1 MTTADPNAPDAEPAS
16 AEPPPSGGWLRKLDW
31 QTVLMIL
38 TIKALVFAFGAV
50 GLQTLTDERTGFEA
64 MWHRWDSAHYRLL
77 AESGY
82 SATGEERFSL
92 VFYPL
97 FPWLVRCVAFV
108 ARDFF
113 ASAIIVSGI
122 ASVAAGLLLQRLTQL
137 DAPAATARN
146 AVWFLM
152 IFPTSYFLHIN
163 YTESLFLALV
173 IGCMFAARRD
183 CWALAGMLGLCAS
196 LTRVNG
202 LLLVPTLAFEV
213 WHRYRLTRR
222 IDWRWLWVGAVGLG
236 FLGYLALNYHVT
248 GDPFAFTKLME
259 DRWYKKFTPP
269 WIGIKDVW
277 ERVPGSNRT
286 EGLHELVFIV
296 LGFVCTVW
304 CWLRLRPSYAI
315 WMTTNWLLITST
327 AFVVS
332 VPRYTLTFF
341 PMFILFGLLAA
352 KRPLAGMVITIWS
365 IFFLAIFVSRFVQGL
380 WAF

>member
-1 MTTADPNAPDAEPAS
+1 MSADSIAEDSRVSP
-16 AEPPPSGGWLRKLDW
+16 AEPPPVGGWWRKIDRHTL
-31 QTVLMIL
+31 LMIL
-38 TIKALVFAFGAV
+38 MIKALVFVFAAV
-50 GLQTLTDERTGFEA
+50 ALQTLTDDRTGFEA

-108 ARDFF
+108 VRDFF
-113 ASAIIVSGI
+113 TSAVIVSGL
-122 ASVAAGLLLQRLTQL
+122 ASLAAGLLLQRLAQL
-137 DAPAATARN
+137 DAPLAIARN

-173 IGCMFAARRD
+173 IGCLLAARRD
-183 CWALAGMLGLCAS
+183 CWAIAGMLGLCAS

-202 LLLVPTLAFEV
+202 LLLGPVLAVEV
-213 WHRYRLTRR
+213 WQRYRLTKR
-222 IDWRWLWVGAVGLG
+222 IDWRWLWVGAVAVG
-236 FLGYLALNYHVT
+236 FLGYLALNYKVT

-269 WIGIKDVW
+269 WVGIREVW

-286 EGLHELVFIV
+286 EGLHEMLFIA
-296 LGFVCTVW
+296 LGFVCTIW
-304 CWLRLRPSYAI
+304 CWLRLRPSYAV
-315 WMTTNWLLITST
+315 WMTLNWLLITST

-341 PMFILFGLLAA
+341 PMFILFALLAA
-352 KRPLAGMVITIWS
+352 KRPLAGMIITIWS
-365 IFFLAIFVSRFVQGL
+365 IFFLAIFASRFVQGL

>member
-1 MTTADPNAPDAEPAS
+1 MLVDPVDSPAEERSTS
-16 AEPPPSGGWLRKLDW
+16 ANGSPRWLRKVDW
-31 QTVLMIL
+31 HTVLLIIA
-38 TIKALVFAFGAV
+38 IKALLFGFAA
-50 GLQTLTDERTGFEA
+50 LSLRTLTDERVGFEA
-64 MWHRWDSAHYRLL
+64 MWNRWDAVHYRLL

-97 FPWLVRCVAFV
+97 FPWLVRGVAFV
-108 ARDFF
+108 VRDFF
-113 ASAIIVSGI
+113 ASALIVSGI

-137 DAPAATARN
+137 DASPASARN

-173 IGCMFAARRD
+173 IGSVLAARRD
-183 CWALAGMLGLCAS
+183 LWAIAGMLGICACV
-196 LTRVNG
+196 TRVNG
-202 LLLVPTLAFEV
+202 LLLGPMLAVEA
-213 WHRYRLTRR
+213 WQRYRATRR
-222 IDWRWLWVGAVGLG
+222 IDWRWLWVGAIGLG
-236 FLGYLALNYHVT
+236 FVGYLALNFYVT
-248 GDPFAFTKLME
+248 GDPFTFTKLME

-269 WIGIKDVW
+269 WVGIRDVW
-277 ERVPGSNRT
+277 LRTPDTNVT
-286 EGLHELVFIV
+286 EGLHELFFIA
-296 LGFVCTVW
+296 LGFVCTIW
-304 CWLRLRPSYAI
+304 CWLRLRASYAI

-341 PMFILFGLLAA
+341 PMFILFGQLAA
-352 KRPLAGMVITIWS
+352 KRPLAGMLITVWS
-365 IFFLAIFVSRFVQGL
+365 LLFLAIFVSRFVQGL